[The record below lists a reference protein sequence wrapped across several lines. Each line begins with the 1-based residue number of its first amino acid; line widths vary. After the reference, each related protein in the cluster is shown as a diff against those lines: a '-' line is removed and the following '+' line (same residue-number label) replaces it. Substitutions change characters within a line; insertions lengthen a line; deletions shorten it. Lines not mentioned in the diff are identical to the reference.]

1 MNNDALREQH
11 DKLLT
16 ELYKEETL
24 LKEILSQKKGSEA
37 AAEAA
42 KKIKELEDALNKLRI
57 EMYYL

>member
-1 MNNDALREQH
+1 MNNDALRQQH

-24 LKEILSQKKGSEA
+24 LKNILSQKTCSDAGE
-37 AAEAA
+37 EAA